1 MELGSGRKPDALI
14 IGRIAF
20 PFGFAM
26 VIGFIL
32 LFALIFGLA
41 FGWIMGILWI
51 AIPSTVIAGSLVLW
65 AVYEGIRWTVE
76 SFIILNRKEL

>member
-14 IGRIAF
+14 VGRVTL

-26 VIGFIL
+26 VFGFIL
-32 LFALIFGLA
+32 LIALIFGLL
-41 FGWIMGILWI
+41 FGWVMVNLWI
-51 AIPSTVIAGSLVLW
+51 AIPSTVIAGSLVLY

-76 SFIILNRKEL
+76 SFIVLNRKDL